1 LSKSPETHTPA
12 VLDFHRQVRI
22 GISEGVLCEHK
33 TPEQIEVILQGFHRQ
48 DAPCLLTRLAAE
60 KAAALS
66 AYYRERLDYDALSST
81 AFSPGPMPSRTALP
95 VAIVSGGTSD
105 APVCLEAAR
114 TLEFH
119 GVPGELFQD
128 VGVTGLWRVMER
140 IEEIRGY
147 PVIIAVA
154 GMEGAL
160 FSVLGGLVGSML
172 IAVPTSVGYG
182 VSAGGRLSLNAAL
195 SSCAPG
201 IVAVNIDNGY
211 GAACAAIRAL
221 NMLNQIKTSESVSN
235 KL

>member
-1 LSKSPETHTPA
+1 MSASPETHTPA
-12 VLDFHRQVRI
+12 VLDFDRGERI

-33 TPEQIEVILQGFHRQ
+33 TPEQIEVILQRFHERG
-48 DAPCLLTRLAAE
+48 APCLLTRLAAE
-60 KAAALS
+60 KAAAL
-66 AYYRERLDYDALSST
+66 AAHYRERLDFDPL
-81 AFSPGPMPSRTALP
+81 SRTAFAPGPLERRSDAP
-95 VAIVSGGTSD
+95 VAVVSGGTSD
-105 APVCLEAAR
+105 AAVCLEAAR

-119 GVPGELFQD
+119 GVSCKLFQD

-140 IEEIRGY
+140 IEEIRRH

-160 FSVLGGLVGSML
+160 FSVLGGLVGSTV

-182 VSAGGRLSLNAAL
+182 VSSGGRLSLEAAL

-211 GAACAAIRAL
+211 GAACAAIRWL
-221 NMLNQIKTSESVSN
+221 NMVQGAEVGGATTRTG
-235 KL
+235 